1 MTSPEHGA
9 WVTAWLTAPRF
20 QKYVTAAGGD
30 RGRALA
36 LYDWN
41 AQLAAA
47 WLRDVGHLEVGL
59 RNAYDRALLSHPAL
73 GGADWLHTSQHGV
86 LFPPRLDL
94 RGVDANAGMRGKI
107 RGAHRT
113 WRHQAALPPR
123 GKVLAEIPFSFW
135 TSLTAQE
142 HEATIWTPVLH
153 RALHAGTDRTK
164 VHPRLAEIRELRN
177 RAAHMERW
185 PRHRP
190 GPHEHSCQ
198 FEVCRRRCPRWGSNP
213 HCADFKSAASAS
225 WATGACCPRGVDREG
240 RFRTIQHAAAPRVE
254 TDRAGAHRVGTG
266 RARRP
271 QTTTGTH
278 RGGASPSGWGDQRQQ
293 VARWGGVR
301 TSTRPRCWWSPSE
314 PSGWSSR
321 PRPGPPWAW
330 PARTRRG
337 TRRAGRGS
345 SRGRRP
351 RGAGSTCRTSWS

>member
-1 MTSPEHGA
+1 MLTEEQGSFRTQPLDFRFPERSMTSPEHGA
-9 WVTAWLTAPRF
+9 WVTAPRF

-30 RGRALA
+30 PGRALA

-73 GGADWLHTSQHGV
+73 GGADWLHASQHGV

-123 GKVLAEIPFSFW
+123 GKVLAEMPFSFW

-177 RAAHMERW
+177 RAAHME
-185 PRHRP
+185 
-190 GPHEHSCQ
+190 SI
-198 FEVCRRRCPRWGSNP
+198 F
-213 HCADFKSAASAS
+213 
-225 WATGACCPRGVDREG
+225 T
-240 RFRTIQHAAAPRVE
+240 
-254 TDRAGAHRVGTG
+254 RAGAVY
-266 RARRP
+266 P
-271 QTTTGTH
+271 QLI
-278 RGGASPSGWGDQRQQ
+278 
-293 VARWGGVR
+293 GV
-301 TSTRPRCWWSPSE
+301 
-314 PSGWSSR
+314 
-321 PRPGPPWAW
+321 
-330 PARTRRG
+330 TRRLD
-337 TRRAGRGS
+337 
-345 SRGRRP
+345 
-351 RGAGSTCRTSWS
+351 RTLASFISQTSQVPDLLAAKP